1 MNREVDNPRRT
12 RAQRGQRHRA
22 TRSPRRAENIR
33 FWHTASSHNGA
44 AKQHRR
50 PAGTTKNLQA
60 QAQRLVNAIAKSG
73 DSPSLLSGLAE
84 VESALG
90 QLDQQLKMQ
99 SPIDLEGTLV
109 EIREFVSK
117 NLFQLRAFLAG
128 DPTLAKSALTK
139 NIKQLVLT
147 PVQLPTG
154 PVFEVSGNVEPPT
167 LPYPM

>member
-1 MNREVDNPRRT
+1 VKSITLDGPVHSGDRGIERRGRPAVPKTSGFGTPPPRTMAPRSNT
-12 RAQRGQRHRA
+12 AGLQGQRRD
-22 TRSPRRAENIR
+22 
-33 FWHTASSHNGA
+33 
-44 AKQHRR
+44 
-50 PAGTTKNLQA
+50 LQA

-128 DPTLAKSALTK
+128 DPL
-139 NIKQLVLT
+139 
-147 PVQLPTG
+147 
-154 PVFEVSGNVEPPT
+154 
-167 LPYPM
+167 